1 MYNEELEALISAA
14 LADGVL
20 TEKEKQILFKK
31 AEAIGIDL
39 DEFEMVL
46 AGRLAKRKEEMDQL
60 RKEEKAA
67 KERKRTEQKERALRE
82 LDSLIQKAMVDG
94 IISSQKRD
102 TIISSIYWRNVSV
115 FNCDGGAEINLYIDA
130 KIEEANKAIEE
141 ERKKNKGRC
150 CPYCG
155 EAIPDATDKC
165 PHCDKSITPTAS
177 KEFEEVC
184 EQLEDALVN
193 FKSGDADNISKSK
206 AEVERYV
213 RKAKMYFGNNPKV
226 KQMLD
231 EIKKESDTVDR
242 EMKKNARN
250 KFLVNFASRYKWLII
265 CVIVFVILAIVGGV
279 YYHNYERKNNP
290 AFICNEV
297 ESLVKDNKFAEAE
310 ALMVAYA
317 EKKGTHVY
325 EDVLK
330 NGTESLKNG
339 LIENGDYE
347 SVLNSNVIRCSY
359 GGDSF
364 GWGSLSNMYPV
375 LLECI
380 KKMKGNKSVD
390 EIKSFIDIHIDEFSS
405 KSSYMLESEW
415 KEGFLDYKNKLYK
428 AAGIK

>member
-1 MYNEELEALISAA
+1 MYNEKLENLISAA

-20 TEKEKQILFKK
+20 TEKEKQVLFKNAK
-31 AEAIGIDL
+31 AMGIDL

-46 AGRLAKRKEEMDQL
+46 EGRLAKRKEEMDQL
-60 RKEEKAA
+60 RKEKKAA
-67 KERKRTEQKERALRE
+67 REEEKTKERERALRQ
-82 LDSLIQKAMVDG
+82 LDELIQKAMVDG
-94 IISSQKRD
+94 TISSQKRA
-102 TIISSIYWRNVSV
+102 TICESIYWKYPTTLDRE
-115 FNCDGGAEINLYIDA
+115 EIHLYIDS
-130 KIEEANKAIEE
+130 KIEEVNKAIEE

-165 PHCDKSITPTAS
+165 PHCDKDITPTAS

-193 FKSGDADNISKSK
+193 FKSGDEDNISRSK
-206 AEVERYV
+206 AEVERYI

-226 KQMLD
+226 KQMLE
-231 EIKKESDTVDR
+231 EIAAESDAADR

-250 KFLVNFASRYKWLII
+250 KFLANLVGKYKWLII
-265 CVIVFVILAIVGGV
+265 GVIVFVILAIVGGV
-279 YYHNYERKNNP
+279 YYHNYEQKNNP

-297 ESLVKDNKFAEAE
+297 ESLVKDDKFTEAE
-310 ALMVAYA
+310 ALMVAYS
-317 EKKGTHVY
+317 EKEGTHVF

-330 NGTESLKNG
+330 NGVESLKNG

-347 SVLNSNVIRCSY
+347 KVLNSNVIRCSY

-380 KKMKGNKSVD
+380 KNMKGNKSVD

-415 KEGFLDYKNKLYK
+415 KEGFLDYKDKLYK